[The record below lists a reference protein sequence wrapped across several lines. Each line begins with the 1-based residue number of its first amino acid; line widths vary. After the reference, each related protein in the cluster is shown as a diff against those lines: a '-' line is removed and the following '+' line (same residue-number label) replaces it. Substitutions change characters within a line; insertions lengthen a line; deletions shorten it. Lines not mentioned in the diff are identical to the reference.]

1 MNNALIIR
9 TMDDAERAALAMSR
23 SGFFPDAKQAA
34 QAVVKILAGAELG
47 FGPFASMQGVNII
60 QNRPAIA
67 ANLIAAGIKR
77 SGKYDY
83 CVVTHT
89 TQECSIDFYQD
100 GQKVGN
106 STYTWQEAINAQLT
120 TKDNWKK
127 YPKNMLFARAI
138 SNGQK
143 WYCPDAF
150 GGSAVYTPDEL
161 GATEDEEGRVI
172 TPLTQEDRIEAAA
185 EEAVKFDESYN
196 PSPIPDKLWQ
206 AWAKLCDRAAAVNV
220 PFPQIDAN
228 RTTAEDLIA
237 AGKELRPLVEDAEAQ
252 AKAEQ
257 EPQG

>member
-1 MNNALIIR
+1 MNSLIIR
-9 TMDDAERAALAMSR
+9 TMDDAERAARAMSA
-23 SGFFPDAKQAA
+23 SGFFPDARQMA
-34 QAVVKILAGAELG
+34 QAVVKILAGQELG

-83 CVVTHT
+83 RVIEHT
-89 TQECSIDFYQD
+89 TEVCSIDFYQD

-106 STYTWQEAINAQLT
+106 STYRIQEAMNAGLT

-143 WYCPDAF
+143 WFCPDAF
-150 GGSAVYTPDEL
+150 GGSPVYTPDEL
-161 GATEDEEGRVI
+161 GAVEDEEGHIVTI
-172 TPLTQEDRIEAAA
+172 PASENGQEGEQVEST
-185 EEAVKFDESYN
+185 EEPN
-196 PSPIPDKLWQ
+196 PSPIPEKLMD
-206 AWAKLCDRAAAVNV
+206 AWVKLTERAAAVNI

-228 RTTAEDLIA
+228 RTTAEELKA
-237 AGKELRPLVEDAEAQ
+237 AGKELRALVEGAEAQ
-252 AKAEQ
+252 AKAEAGSQ
-257 EPQG
+257 E